1 MHCPGCPQTKI
12 GTDFLMIDIA
22 VAYNR
27 YRFLGNSFLTWI
39 WFVIETDPYQFRK
52 ADPDCA
58 GLEIGNRMVLE
69 NRWANGKEI
78 ITIKGDSAGL
88 EEAQLAL
95 SKGAAV
101 TDINLV
107 YKSGDLQWHFSLK
120 GESLSFSGLKLPE
133 TAPIEQSEDLDA
145 AVIDKIFLYGKPLE
159 FIDQLYRHFIQ
170 LRLSDQWHQTVS
182 EMKKWIQSAPS

>member
-1 MHCPGCPQTKI
+1 
-12 GTDFLMIDIA
+12 MIDIA

-39 WFVIETDPYQFRK
+39 WFVIETDPYQFQK

-58 GLEIGNRMVLE
+58 GLDIGNRMVLE
-69 NRWANGKEI
+69 NRWANGKET

-120 GESLSFSGLKLPE
+120 GESLNFSGLKLPE
-133 TAPIEQSEDLDA
+133 TASIEQSEDSEELEG
-145 AVIDKIFLYGKPLE
+145 AVIDKIYLYEKPLD
-159 FIDQLYRHFIQ
+159 FIDQLYRSFIRQ
-170 LRLSDQWHQTVS
+170 RLSDQWQQTES
-182 EMKKWIQSAPS
+182 EMKKWIQSASSC

>member
-1 MHCPGCPQTKI
+1 
-12 GTDFLMIDIA
+12 MIDIA

-39 WFVIETDPYQFRK
+39 WFSIETDPNQFQK
-52 ADPDCA
+52 ADPDCG

-69 NRWANGKEI
+69 NRWANGVET
-78 ITIKGDSAGL
+78 ITIKGDSSGL

-107 YKSGDLQWHFSLK
+107 YKSGDLQWSFSLK
-120 GESLSFSGLKLPE
+120 GESFSFSGLKLPE
-133 TAPIEQSEDLDA
+133 TSPLEKSEAQDGGVEELEG
-145 AVIDKIFLYGKPLE
+145 AVIDKIYLYEKPLQ
-159 FIDQLYRHFIQ
+159 FIDQLYQRFID
-170 LRLSDQWHQTVS
+170 LRLSDHWQETVS
-182 EMKKWIQSAPS
+182 EMKKWIGSAPT

>member
-1 MHCPGCPQTKI
+1 
-12 GTDFLMIDIA
+12 MIDIA

-39 WFVIETDPYQFRK
+39 WFSIETDPYQFQK
-52 ADPDCA
+52 ADPDYA

-69 NRWANGKEI
+69 NRWANGVET

-101 TDINLV
+101 TDINLI

-120 GESLSFSGLKLPE
+120 GESLGFSGLKLPE
-133 TAPIEQSEDLDA
+133 TVSIEQSEDLEG
-145 AVIDKIFLYGKPLE
+145 AVIDKIYLYEKPLG
-159 FIDQLYRHFIQ
+159 FIDQLYRRFVN
-170 LRLSDQWHQTVS
+170 LRLSDRWQQTVS

>member
-1 MHCPGCPQTKI
+1 
-12 GTDFLMIDIA
+12 MIDIA

-39 WFVIETDPYQFRK
+39 WFVIETDPHHFQK

-69 NRWANGKEI
+69 NRWSNGKEI

-95 SKGAAV
+95 SKGAAI

-133 TAPIEQSEDLDA
+133 SASIEQSEDLEG
-145 AVIDKIFLYGKPLE
+145 AVIDKIYLYEKPLE
-159 FIDQLYRHFIQ
+159 FIDQLYRRFVR
-170 LRLSDQWHQTVS
+170 LRLSDRWRQTVT
-182 EMKKWIQSAPS
+182 EMKKWIQSAPT

>member
-1 MHCPGCPQTKI
+1 
-12 GTDFLMIDIA
+12 MIDIA

-39 WFVIETDPYQFRK
+39 WFAIETDPYQFQK

-69 NRWANGKEI
+69 NRWANGVET

-88 EEAQLAL
+88 EEAQIAL

-133 TAPIEQSEDLDA
+133 TVSIEQSEDIEG
-145 AVIDKIFLYGKPLE
+145 AVIDKIYLYAKPLE
-159 FIDQLYRHFIQ
+159 FIDQLYRSFIQ
-170 LRLSDQWHQTVS
+170 LRLSDRWQQTVS
-182 EMKKWIQSAPS
+182 EMKKWIQSALS

>member
-1 MHCPGCPQTKI
+1 
-12 GTDFLMIDIA
+12 MIDIA

-39 WFVIETDPYQFRK
+39 WFVIETDPYQFQK

-69 NRWANGKEI
+69 NRWANGKET

-101 TDINLV
+101 TEFNLV

-133 TAPIEQSEDLDA
+133 TASIEQSEDLDG
-145 AVIDKIFLYGKPLE
+145 AVIDKIYLYEKPLE
-159 FIDQLYRHFIQ
+159 FIDQLYRRFIR
-170 LRLSDQWHQTVS
+170 LRLSDQWQQTVS
-182 EMKKWIQSAPS
+182 EMKKWIRSAPS